1 VGIYPFERFTES
13 AKRALTMAQEEAQRL
28 HHPYIGSEHL
38 LLGLLREGPGLAAK
52 ILNNLGAEITTVRST
67 IESVLGRNEP
77 VIQQIVPTSRVKKV
91 IEISF
96 EEARRMGT
104 NYVGTEHMLLG
115 LLIEG
120 EGVAAQVLGDLGAN
134 LDTVREELARMA
146 ANGETEATDQEGDQG
161 RPAYQPRYPGVRRAP
176 GDDAGAH
183 VILGVVG
190 RAVGLAGE
198 RGERLGAEHFLLAL
212 AEQDSTKAR
221 EILEGHGLTRPTI
234 ENILDGPGSGNPS

>member
-52 ILNNLGAEITTVRST
+52 ILNNLGAEITTVRAT
-67 IESVLGRNEP
+67 IESVFGRNEP

-96 EEARRMGT
+96 EEARQLG
-104 NYVGTEHMLLG
+104 NSYVGTEHLLLG

-120 EGVAAQVLGDLGAN
+120 EGVAAQVLADLGAN

>member
-1 VGIYPFERFTES
+1 MGIYPFERFTES

-38 LLGLLREGPGLAAK
+38 LLGLLREDAGLAAK
-52 ILNNLGAEITTVRST
+52 VLKNLGAEITTVRST

-77 VIQQIVPTSRVKKV
+77 VIQQIAPTSRVKKV

-96 EEARRMGT
+96 EEARLMGT
-104 NYVGTEHMLLG
+104 NYVGTEHLLLG

-134 LDTVREELARMA
+134 LDTVREELARMSA
-146 ANGETEATDQEGDQG
+146 HGETEATDQEGDQG
-161 RPAYQPRYPGVRRAP
+161 RPAYRARYPGVRRAP
-176 GDDAGAH
+176 GDDTGAR
-183 VILGVVG
+183 VILSVVG
-190 RAVGLAGE
+190 HAVALAEE

-212 AEQDSTKAR
+212 AEQDSTRAR
-221 EILEGHGLTRPTI
+221 EILDGNGLTRSTI
-234 ENILDGPGSGNPS
+234 ENILDDPRSEQP